1 MVGVSTACLYPLET
15 EKSLELL
22 VKNGVKGVEIFINA
36 ESEIEEGF
44 LSYLR
49 DLCLGYGVRIISLH
63 PHTTFAESFYFF
75 NKYERRQNDSF
86 ELYRRL
92 FAKTAYLGAEVFN
105 FHGANSYYNVEPD
118 EYAET
123 LGKLF
128 EIASSEGVVLSQ
140 ENVSR
145 CKCGDP
151 SYIKAVADILGDNCA
166 FTLDVKQAHRAGAEP
181 TEFARMLG
189 SRIKLVHIND
199 FNAEND
205 CLLPTFGEYDL
216 GSFKDVMNA
225 VGFGGN
231 YIIEVYRHSFDDVSE
246 IFESKEKLEN
256 IILRKAGK

>member
-123 LGKLF
+123 LGKLLLQSILKLIIHSLTDGIQLLLVGSLQLIHPLIHGAAKGLHLPLLTQGILTILLCQLI
-128 EIASSEGVVLSQ
+128 E
-140 ENVSR
+140 
-145 CKCGDP
+145 
-151 SYIKAVADILGDNCA
+151 AVFQRLDQQIL
-166 FTLDVKQAHRAGAEP
+166 P
-181 TEFARMLG
+181 
-189 SRIKLVHIND
+189 
-199 FNAEND
+199 
-205 CLLPTFGEYDL
+205 
-216 GSFKDVMNA
+216 
-225 VGFGGN
+225 
-231 YIIEVYRHSFDDVSE
+231 
-246 IFESKEKLEN
+246 
-256 IILRKAGK
+256 AGKSRLVPDQLIQLGLQGGDLLLAAVILPYPGEDQTAKHCHQYQQPT